1 MLATIPTTM
10 DTRSKSRCT
19 LAVEFQSLEEPRR
32 CGCAMWG
39 YITIDIDV
47 QQNVASINER
57 RAAGDGLGGE
67 RERREKAK
75 EREREKRDAG
85 ISRVDSK
92 RLVTYGF
99 DPSAPSS
106 SVPPRRL
113 PCTALLFPSI
123 CEFPTLS
130 LSCLVGSFP
139 PLYRHCCRRVHIQGE
154 VVDPYVV
161 LALFGAPGDTKRE
174 RTRVVDDNG
183 LSPVWQQSFEF
194 PVHVRFFLLSPCVYR
209 SVHPSFLNSMY

>member
-1 MLATIPTTM
+1 M
-10 DTRSKSRCT
+10 
-19 LAVEFQSLEEPRR
+19 
-32 CGCAMWG
+32 GWG
-39 YITIDIDV
+39 
-47 QQNVASINER
+47 ER
-57 RAAGDGLGGE
+57 ERGGRKRKRE
-67 RERREKAK
+67 RERRETQVSLALTLSVS
-75 EREREKRDAG
+75 
-85 ISRVDSK
+85 SRTASILLPLPV
-92 RLVTYGF
+92 LFLHAVF
-99 DPSAPSS
+99 P
-106 SVPPRRL
+106 VPPFCSH
-113 PCTALLFPSI
+113 PFANFQ
-123 CEFPTLS
+123 LS